1 MCGISAIVGFAG
13 NAADDLAVR
22 LHGFVDD
29 DLAREHDNAYAVWH
43 SYTASRRLDL
53 QVP

>member
-1 MCGISAIVGFAG
+1 MYGISAIVGSAA

-43 SYTASRRLDL
+43 SYTVSRWLDL
-53 QVP
+53 QAP